1 MKKFK
6 VIEESR
12 FLNKQ
17 NLKQIV
23 GGKCIGDTNFTICEP
38 GAQLAGGFSTNPMCP
53 GQLRWGTC
61 DIGWDYQGAGAC
73 FNNFVTEPCSAKKQY
88 IGPIAP
94 PLGCLL
100 YTSPSPRD

>member
-23 GGKCIGDTNFTICEP
+23 GGKNALEIQILQY
-38 GAQLAGGFSTNPMCP
+38 ANPEH
-53 GQLRWGTC
+53 
-61 DIGWDYQGAGAC
+61 
-73 FNNFVTEPCSAKKQY
+73 N
-88 IGPIAP
+88 
-94 PLGCLL
+94 
-100 YTSPSPRD
+100 

>member
-53 GQLRWGTC
+53 GQLR
-61 DIGWDYQGAGAC
+61 
-73 FNNFVTEPCSAKKQY
+73 
-88 IGPIAP
+88 
-94 PLGCLL
+94 
-100 YTSPSPRD
+100 

>member
-38 GAQLAGGFSTNPMCP
+38 GAQLAGGFSTNF
-53 GQLRWGTC
+53 GGVLVILDGIIKVQVHVSIIL
-61 DIGWDYQGAGAC
+61 
-73 FNNFVTEPCSAKKQY
+73 
-88 IGPIAP
+88 
-94 PLGCLL
+94 
-100 YTSPSPRD
+100 

>member
-38 GAQLAGGFSTNPMCP
+38 GA
-53 GQLRWGTC
+53 
-61 DIGWDYQGAGAC
+61 
-73 FNNFVTEPCSAKKQY
+73 
-88 IGPIAP
+88 
-94 PLGCLL
+94 
-100 YTSPSPRD
+100 

>member
-23 GGKCIGDTNFTICEP
+23 GGKCIGDTNFYNMRTRSTI
-38 GAQLAGGFSTNPMCP
+38 S
-53 GQLRWGTC
+53 WGILDQPYVPRT
-61 DIGWDYQGAGAC
+61 
-73 FNNFVTEPCSAKKQY
+73 
-88 IGPIAP
+88 
-94 PLGCLL
+94 
-100 YTSPSPRD
+100 TSVGYL